1 MTSSISMLL
10 LEPNDDG
17 IVAELSKKVIR
28 DGEQRLML
36 AMLESATEDFQ
47 KYVLATDKRGKQL
60 FLAAEEWIL
69 ATDDPSFFSFECICE
84 HLNFNPC
91 YMRKGLMRWKAAK
104 LDAQRK
110 QVIDNEEPFADNS
123 DCLKMKA

>member
-1 MTSSISMLL
+1 MASISMLL
-10 LEPNDDG
+10 LEPTDDG
-17 IVAELSKKVIR
+17 IVADLSKRVIR

-36 AMLESATEDFQ
+36 AMLECATEDFQ
-47 KYVLATDKRGKQL
+47 KYVLATDKRGRAL

-84 HLNFNPC
+84 HLHFDPC
-91 YMRKGLMRWKAAK
+91 YMRKGLMRWKEAK

-110 QVIDNEEPFADNS
+110 QQADCAS
-123 DCLKMKA
+123 PPAA